1 MKKFFFALDTVLN
14 YKEQILEH
22 LQEEQVQIIAEA
34 LQCEKGIQK
43 LKEEQRQS
51 ILVYED
57 KKKKGM
63 GINELQAFDR
73 FLTSQTKKIEREK
86 LRLQEIRVREEKK
99 RAEVV
104 EAKKETSSIT
114 KLKEK
119 KEDQYNKD
127 VQKQEELF
135 IEEFVFNKNA
145 SSKVRNTV

>member
-1 MKKFFFALDTVLN
+1 MN

-22 LQEEQVQIIAEA
+22 LQEEQVQIMAEA

-99 RAEVV
+99 RGGCGGKEGDVFHH
-104 EAKKETSSIT
+104 EAQGKERGP
-114 KLKEK
+114 
-119 KEDQYNKD
+119 
-127 VQKQEELF
+127 VQQGCSEAGR
-135 IEEFVFNKNA
+135 IVY
-145 SSKVRNTV
+145 